1 MRSSHSLLVVIEA
14 DLITADSTPAPA
26 ERDFSDLEDRLKHVD
41 PHHKTTINTSL
52 SAKLH
57 FATSQVAWSPDG
69 TWMVSVGDNG
79 MMCVFHR
86 GKGVV
91 G

>member
-1 MRSSHSLLVVIEA
+1 MTNAKS
-14 DLITADSTPAPA
+14 ITADGTPAPA
-26 ERDFSDLEDRLKHVD
+26 ERDFSELADRLKPVE
-41 PHHKTTINTSL
+41 PHFKTTVNTAL

-79 MMCVFHR
+79 MICIFHR
-86 GKGVV
+86 NPSVGVLESSSK
-91 G
+91 